1 MCLSTRFST
10 TMKYTIPPNIGK
22 VRVMMAAGGKYAVW
36 NGKDRREKFEI
47 LCRTRK
53 MAEEVALKINTKQHN
68 GEIEVLN
75 G

>member
-1 MCLSTRFST
+1 
-10 TMKYTIPPNIGK
+10 MKYTIPQNIGR
-22 VRVMMAAGGKYAVW
+22 VRVMMASGGKYAVW

-53 MAEEVALKINTKQHN
+53 VAEEVARKINAKDHN

>member
-1 MCLSTRFST
+1 
-10 TMKYTIPPNIGK
+10 MKYTIPPNLGK
-22 VRVMMAAGGKYAVW
+22 VRVMMALGGKYAVW

-47 LCRTRK
+47 LCRTRQL
-53 MAEEVALKINTKQHN
+53 AEEVAKKINTKDHN

>member
-1 MCLSTRFST
+1 
-10 TMKYTIPPNIGK
+10 MKYTIPPNIGK
-22 VRVMMAAGGKYAVW
+22 VRVMMASGGKYAVW

>member
-1 MCLSTRFST
+1 
-10 TMKYTIPPNIGK
+10 MKYTIPPNIGK

-36 NGKDRREKFEI
+36 NGKDRKQKFEI
-47 LCRTRK
+47 LCRTRQ
-53 MAEEVALKINTKQHN
+53 MAEDVAKRINTKDHN

>member
-1 MCLSTRFST
+1 
-10 TMKYTIPPNIGK
+10 MKYTIPPNIGK

>member
-1 MCLSTRFST
+1 V
-10 TMKYTIPPNIGK
+10 KYDIPKNLGK

-36 NGKDRREKFEI
+36 NGKDGRAKFEI

-53 MAEEVALKINTKQHN
+53 LAEEVALKLNTKQHD
-68 GEIEVLN
+68 GAIEVLN

>member
-1 MCLSTRFST
+1 
-10 TMKYTIPPNIGK
+10 
-22 VRVMMAAGGKYAVW
+22 MALGGRYAVW
-36 NGKDRREKFEI
+36 NGKDKKMKFEI

-53 MAEEVALKINTKQHN
+53 VAEEVAKKINAKDHK